1 MKTYILKKVN
11 YIDEVPHGKD
21 CLLAADIGGTNS
33 NFGFF
38 LLHDD
43 SFTMLFSLHAK
54 SQDIDNFSDL
64 VKQVLAYSQRKYD
77 ITVTH
82 ACFAAAGVVST
93 NHDYCKPTNLNFVID
108 SKEIRDNTSLHCA
121 VIVNDFEVIGH
132 GIGEIEKSSLVHVS
146 NGHPEHHANRA
157 ILGAGTGL
165 GKCSLLWNSRTKRYM
180 PLPSEG
186 GHADFAAQHD
196 QELELIKFIRAK
208 EQRPCNIS
216 WEDVL
221 SGNGIK
227 RIYNFFKANNHAE
240 KSHEEL
246 EKNGLHPDK
255 IFKSRNLDTHAFKT
269 YKLYQ
274 KIYARCAKSFALDT
288 LALGGLYIAGGIAA
302 NNLELFRDSD
312 FMEEFANC
320 GKQHEL
326 LKRIPIF
333 IITDY
338 NVSLYGAATYMVLEG
353 LCR

>member
-1 MKTYILKKVN
+1 MSTYSLKEVV
-11 YIDEVPHGKD
+11 YVDAIPLDEK

-38 LLHDD
+38 VIHNN
-43 SFTMLFSLHAK
+43 SFTLLFSLHAK
-54 SQDIDNFSDL
+54 SQEIKSFVEL
-64 VKQVLAYSQRKYD
+64 VQQVLAYVQQRYR
-77 ITVTH
+77 IAVTH
-82 ACFAAAGVVST
+82 ACFAAAGVVSR
-93 NHDYCKPTNLNFVID
+93 NRDYCKPTNLNFAID
-108 SKEIRDNTSLHCA
+108 AKDILSHTTLHCA

-132 GIGEIEKSSLVHVS
+132 GIGVIDPKSLVHVS
-146 NGHPEHHANRA
+146 NGYPEHYANRA

-165 GKCSLLWNSRTKRYM
+165 GKCSLLWSLSTKRYM

-186 GHADFAAQHD
+186 GHADVAAQHAID
-196 QELELIKFIRAK
+196 LDLIEYIRTT
-208 EQRPCNIS
+208 EQRSCNIS

-227 RIYNFFKANNHAE
+227 RLYQFFKKRNHAD
-240 KSHEEL
+240 KTNEEL

-255 IFKSRNLDTHAFKT
+255 IFKSRTLDTHAFNT

-302 NNLELFRDSD
+302 NNLELFKDAD
-312 FMEEFANC
+312 FMHEFINC
-320 GKQHEL
+320 GKQQEL
-326 LKRIPIF
+326 LKRIPIYV
-333 IITDY
+333 ITDY

-353 LCR
+353 LCK